1 MSSGQGERWGNYLLE
16 ERIAAGGMAEVF
28 RARRI
33 GAVGF
38 SKLVCIKRMHRHL
51 SDDAEFVGLFLD
63 EGRTGS
69 KLRHRNIVAVDDLG
83 EHGGQFFIAME
94 YIHGV
99 DLSQLEARLQST
111 GEPFPVSA
119 AVFVAMEVLA
129 ALGAAHRS
137 QDPDDGTP
145 LRVVHRD
152 VAPHN
157 ILLSYSGEVKL
168 GDFGIARAERRAQV
182 TTGGVVRGRFGY
194 MPLEQLSGNA
204 IDGRA
209 DLYALGVVLY
219 EMLAGQRPFHGGG
232 AEATVESIVAMQVVD
247 QKRPIAEVRPGLSEE
262 LCVVIDTLLAKD
274 PNERFSS
281 AEAALTVLER
291 ARERSGGSQAFCALM
306 ARLYPT
312 HASVA
317 TASSPAIAHAHT
329 PSTAPAQRP
338 APSSVTPTPAPVPA
352 VPDASQR
359 RGAVLQVLTDGS
371 DPMAKPFDTDP
382 RTTPPTTIASGTT
395 STEVLPARD
404 RSKPRAAVLLLALSL
419 SVASASAITVA
430 VVSRSNSSANAGAL
444 SMQDAGLLVAQA
456 PDASLALV
464 ETSDAQP
471 EPDVAASPR
480 VALRNNPQ
488 PVRAQS
494 NGASPLGDRDA
505 AAPIARVE
513 LPDAQARSAT
523 HASATAQRGVLRVV
537 VTPFGQ
543 VSIDEGPLSEE
554 FRNARDFTV
563 SVGRHRVR
571 VTGGVEDSVTVDV
584 GPDEPRVVRFH
595 GNE

>member
-51 SDDAEFVGLFLD
+51 SEDAEFVGLFLD

-317 TASSPAIAHAHT
+317 TASSPAIAHT

-359 RGAVLQVLTDGS
+359 RGAVLQVLADGS

-382 RTTPPTTIASGTT
+382 RTTPPTTIASSTT
-395 STEVLPARD
+395 STEVLPARAS
-404 RSKPRAAVLLLALSL
+404 SKPRAAVLLLALSL

-444 SMQDAGLLVAQA
+444 SMQDAAAPLVAQA
-456 PDASLALV
+456 PDAALAEVPDASL
-464 ETSDAQP
+464 
-471 EPDVAASPR
+471 EPDAIAASPR
-480 VALRNNPQ
+480 VALRNSLQ
-488 PVRAQS
+488 PTRMPS
-494 NGASPLGDRDA
+494 NGASPSNDRDA

-513 LPDAQARSAT
+513 TPDAQARAAT
-523 HASATAQRGVLRVV
+523 HSSATAQRGVLRVV

-543 VSIDEGPLSEE
+543 VSIDDGPLSEE

-563 SVGRHRVR
+563 SAGRHRVR

-584 GPDEPRVVRFH
+584 GADEPRVVRFH